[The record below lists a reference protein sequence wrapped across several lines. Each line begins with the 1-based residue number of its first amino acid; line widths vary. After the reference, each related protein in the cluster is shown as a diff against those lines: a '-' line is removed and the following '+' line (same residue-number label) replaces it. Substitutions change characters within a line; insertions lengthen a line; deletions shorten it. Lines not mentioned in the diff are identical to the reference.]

1 MKGYLTTC
9 DGAQFELPTLLK
21 WEFSYTGSV
30 PCDSFTLRCAYEPAM
45 AETLRRAVRF
55 TAREDG
61 TVEFAGVVD
70 ECGVTC
76 DEKGLQLEVSGRGM
90 AALLLDNEAESVS
103 YQWATMEEIL
113 KNHVTPYGIVCT
125 GYDAVTAAA
134 RYRVANGSSQW
145 KALNDFAA
153 LHGGIAP
160 YFDKTGALEVKKNRK
175 AVRVSGWDELLE
187 RVLFKLSVRR
197 GSFAL
202 APELGSKLHLLWR
215 EKGESRATAA
225 KQYVAEALADEE
237 GLSVTGMEL
246 AEKNGFLELR
256 VLLRYEN
263 ETGEAVVTIGGE

>member
-1 MKGYLTTC
+1 MWLSRKLSQHEMQ
-9 DGAQFELPTLLK
+9 DVASAQ
-21 WEFSYTGSV
+21 
-30 PCDSFTLRCAYEPAM
+30 
-45 AETLRRAVRF
+45 
-55 TAREDG
+55 DG
-61 TVEFAGVVD
+61 TVTVEGGELAVFSSGEKREVKTAAPGGYEWQPKKGEDVLVVRGGTFGEEAYAVGAVGQSAD
-70 ECGVTC
+70 DLAPGEVRIRSGASG
-76 DEKGLQLEVSGRGM
+76 DGDRAAQQRAHRHQRAPFHQRNAVSGNGR
-90 AALLLDNEAESVS
+90 L
-103 YQWATMEEIL
+103 TMEL
-113 KNHVTPYGIVCT
+113 KIKDRDY
-125 GYDAVTAAA
+125 
-134 RYRVANGSSQW
+134 VADG
-145 KALNDFAA
+145 A
-153 LHGGIAP
+153 GG
-160 YFDKTGALEVKKNRK
+160 L
-175 AVRVSGWDELLE
+175 VRVSGWDELLE